1 MVGRASSTASTTDP
15 RGVPTATVRSPLT
28 LSVREPPCEGGSRT
42 VDVVR
47 SRRYAFQDGDG
58 EGTPKILERSW
69 AAGVVGCGQDV
80 VPSSA
85 GQVDVGAIEG
95 GRHDQPWDGD
105 CDITCAL
112 ECDDVICAGTVDVER
127 SIGTFERPGMAR
139 SQLQALAQQRK
150 LRSAA

>member
-1 MVGRASSTASTTDP
+1 
-15 RGVPTATVRSPLT
+15 TATVCSPLT

-58 EGTPKILERSW
+58 EVTPKILERSW

-95 GRHDQPWDGD
+95 GRHDQPWAGAGASPG
-105 CDITCAL
+105 AL
-112 ECDDVICAGTVDVER
+112 ECDDVICAGPVDVER
-127 SIGTFERPGMAR
+127 SIGPSERPGMAR

-150 LRSAA
+150 FRGAAAALGPPQFGRSSS